1 MSIPDQNYLFQQQTI
16 VLYPWSGW
24 TSTEEQT
31 SLDHGQLRE
40 VDDFWTVDARSEPRV
55 LDEEWTGRSVFQ
67 IVPKQP
73 PLGKQWQD
81 GRLTVIQPTTR
92 PPNIWVEV
100 WRRLTPKRQQDAI
113 DAWKIE
119 GPRRQAEYTAA
130 NKIQMVPTSDFR
142 KYDQFLAEVRNSLSL
157 PAVPAMAC
165 LTKAQVNANF
175 AGDA

>member
-1 MSIPDQNYLFQQQTI
+1 VDIYRR
-16 VLYPWSGW
+16 
-24 TSTEEQT
+24 TET

-40 VDDFWTVDARSEPRV
+40 VDDFWTIDARSEPRV

-113 DAWKIE
+113 DAWEIE

-130 NKIQMVPTSDFR
+130 NKIQMVPTSDIR
-142 KYDQFLAEVRNSLSL
+142 KYDQLLAEVRNSLSL
-157 PAVPAMAC
+157 PAAPAMAC

-175 AGDA
+175 PGNTQVFEVSGDASSSSRMPR